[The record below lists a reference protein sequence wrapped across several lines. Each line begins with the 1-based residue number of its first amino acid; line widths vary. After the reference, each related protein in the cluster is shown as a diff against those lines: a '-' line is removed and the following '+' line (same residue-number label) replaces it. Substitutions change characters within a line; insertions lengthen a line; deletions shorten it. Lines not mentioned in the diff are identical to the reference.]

1 MAQLL
6 RFYSGEGL
14 PTMLSRVE
22 EGIQTSE
29 LSGKHDIVFSE
40 KCACIGYR
48 KPEGYVSC
56 PNKAVGMK
64 QCPHCQHRDVARAYT
79 VGDFSLYPQL
89 YQKAKEEK
97 YVLYLAGFGEDIVK
111 CGVTRKERFMERM
124 REQGADFGCVV
135 ASYDGPDR
143 VYDAES
149 SLQSRFNFSNSV
161 RIAQKMRRLSFDHQA
176 ASAAFCSSVEMV
188 ASSGALEG
196 FTPEIIDFAGHYPKV
211 RNFEHADSVLG
222 NVLGAKGEIL
232 LFRSDGGRT
241 FALNMRAKVGSFYE
255 RNGEDGA

>member
-22 EGIQTSE
+22 EGVAAIE
-29 LSGKHDIVFSE
+29 LSGKQDIVFSE
-40 KCACIGYR
+40 SCACIGYR

-64 QCPHCQHRDVARAYT
+64 QCLHCQHRDVAKAYT
-79 VGDFSLYPQL
+79 VGDFSLYPEL
-89 YQKAKEEK
+89 YQKAKEEE

-135 ASYDGPDR
+135 ASYIGPDR
-143 VYDAES
+143 IYDDES

-176 ASAAFCSSVEMV
+176 ASSNFKSSVEMV

-211 RNFEHADSVLG
+211 KNFEHADSILG
-222 NVLGAKGEIL
+222 SVLGAKGEIL
-232 LFRSDGGRT
+232 LFKSEGGRA
-241 FALNMRAKVGSFYE
+241 FALNMRSKVGSFYE
-255 RNGEDGA
+255 KRGDEA